1 MTKNSLNNFKK
12 RFNTI
17 RARLLLAFVA
27 LVLLPAAGISVC
39 SIFVGIQSGK
49 QQAFERLE
57 SVAALKENEI
67 STWLQNLQTDL
78 LGLAE
83 EDVYKKVVL
92 LLSESEINDRV
103 EIGKAEIYDRLV
115 QVIELTKRFDEFF
128 LLSRRGVVVLSTD
141 PLKSGEFRGLQPYF
155 KEGMKRAGIHLQSIS
170 YSSASE
176 KLNNVVVVHPFFD
189 EKGNAVG
196 VMCGQ
201 ARFRTLNTIMGERTG
216 LGNTGETY
224 LVGSNNVL
232 MTVSRSTGFTP
243 GMSAIH
249 TPAVETALENHENG
263 HGLYTDYK
271 GTAVIG
277 VYRWLPEI
285 NSVLVAEQDQAEAF
299 QLIYTTLLV
308 NAVIALFA
316 VLLAGLASLYFARG
330 IASPLAGLAR
340 TATRIA
346 QGNLEL
352 SARLEGPDEICSAAA
367 SFNLMT
373 HRLRRRIGMEKLVSD
388 MSRKFLDLSAEEADS
403 GISLALGEV
412 AAFVGSDRALIC
424 LFSADGKSL
433 YGTHEWCAE
442 GVETR
447 PQQEFSVDDIPWCY
461 QKLKD
466 RESLH
471 VPDIELLPPEA
482 ETEKNI
488 WRDSGVKSLV
498 RIPMFSGKNI
508 RGLVGFES
516 VREKRSWSEEDI
528 QLFSMVGEIV
538 YSTLERVW
546 FEKTLASQKER
557 LTVTLRSIGDAVITT
572 DIEGRVILMNGVAE
586 QLTGWT
592 HEEAAGRLL
601 GDIFNVIRKKSRA
614 RCRNPVEMVI
624 QQGTVVNLEIDSVL
638 IARDGTERVI
648 ANSGAPIREGDRI
661 VGVVMVFRDVT
672 DARNAEEERV
682 RLATAIEQSAEAI
695 FITDTS
701 WIIHYVNPA
710 FEQMTGY
717 KRSDIIGRHT
727 RFLKSEKH
735 DESFYRLLRDTL
747 TRGEVWS
754 GRIINKKS
762 DGTLYEAEVTSSP
775 VRDKKGNILSYV
787 SIHRDITKEVR
798 LEKELRQAQKMEAI
812 GRLAGGIAHD
822 FNNILAA
829 IMGFTEMA
837 YSKIPDGNPARRNLE
852 QVLKASSRAADLVGR
867 ILTFSRKTEV
877 ERKPVPIAPIV
888 AEALRLLRS
897 SLPTTV
903 EIRQEIDI
911 STESG
916 IVLADSTQIH
926 QVLMNLCTNAAHAM
940 RGSGGTLSVKISE
953 VHADEYLVSRYPDLK
968 PGSFAKLTVSDTGCG
983 MDAQLLDRIFDPYF
997 TTKAPGEG
1005 SGMGLAVVQGIVKS
1019 HGGAISVYSEPGQGS
1034 TFNLFFPTIKGK
1046 IQQESITPLELP
1058 TGKERILFVDD
1069 EKGLVDLGEE
1079 MLQSLGYIVTGK
1091 TNSTEAL
1098 ELFSSDPGAFD
1109 LVITDMTMPG
1119 LTGKELASKLM
1130 VIRQDIPVILCTG
1143 FSELINEKQAKESG
1157 IRELLMKPYVMSNL
1171 ADAVRRAI
1179 DRGVPRVTSAKA
1191 SPNHSVIN

>member
-1 MTKNSLNNFKK
+1 MTQNSTTSFKK

-17 RARLLLAFVA
+17 RARLLLAFVL
-27 LVLLPAAGISVC
+27 LVLFPAAGISVC
-39 SIFVGIQSGK
+39 SIIVGIQSGK

-67 STWLQNLQTDL
+67 TTWLQNLQTDL

-92 LLSESEINDRV
+92 LLSESEINDRA

-128 LLSRRGVVVLSTD
+128 LLSKRGVVVLSTD

-155 KEGMKRAGIHLQSIS
+155 KEGMQRAGIHLQSVS

-189 EKGNAVG
+189 EQGNAVG

-216 LGNTGETY
+216 LGSTGETY
-224 LVGSNNVL
+224 LVGSNSVL
-232 MTVSRSTGFTP
+232 MTVSRSPGFNP
-243 GMSAIH
+243 GMSAIR
-249 TPAVETALENHENG
+249 TRAVEIALEKHENG
-263 HGLYTDYK
+263 HGLYRGYQ
-271 GTAVIG
+271 GAQVIG
-277 VYRWLPEI
+277 VYRWLSEL
-285 NSVLVAEQDQAEAF
+285 NSVLVAEQDQGEAF
-299 QLIYTTLLV
+299 QLIYTTLFL
-308 NAVIALFA
+308 NAIVAFFA
-316 VLLAGLASLYFARG
+316 VLLAGIASLYFARG
-330 IASPLAGLAR
+330 IASPLADLAR

-352 SARLEGPDEICSAAA
+352 SAKVEGPDEICSAAS

-373 HRLRRRIGMEKLVSD
+373 ERLRRRIDMEKLVSD
-388 MSRKFLDLSAEEADS
+388 MSRMFLDLSADEADL
-403 GISLALGEV
+403 GISMALAEV
-412 AAFVGSDRALIC
+412 ATFVGSDRACIY
-424 LFSADGKSL
+424 LFSADGKTL
-433 YGTHEWCAE
+433 YATHEWGAE
-442 GVETR
+442 GVEAR
-447 PQQEFSVDDIPWCY
+447 RQREFRKDDLPWYY
-461 QKLKD
+461 QRIEN

-471 VPDIELLPPEA
+471 IPDIEFLPPEA
-482 ETEKNI
+482 EAEKTL
-488 WRDSGVKSLV
+488 WRNDGIKSLI

-508 RGLVGFES
+508 RGLVGFDS
-516 VREKRSWSEEDI
+516 VRETREWSGEDI
-528 QLFSMVGEIV
+528 QLFRMVGEIV

-557 LTVTLRSIGDAVITT
+557 LTVTLRSIGDGVITT
-572 DIEGRVILMNGVAE
+572 DVEGRIILMNGVAE
-586 QLTGWT
+586 QLTGCT
-592 HEEAAGRLL
+592 HEEAAGRQL
-601 GDIFNVIRKKSRA
+601 GEIFNVIKKRSRA
-614 RCRNPVEMVI
+614 RCPNPVEMVV
-624 QQGTVVNLEIDSVL
+624 QLGRVVSLEDDSVL

-648 ANSGAPIREGDRI
+648 ANSGAPIREGDKI

-672 DARNAEEERV
+672 EARQAEEERV

-695 FITDTS
+695 FITDTN

-717 KRSDIIGRHT
+717 KRSEIIGRHT
-727 RFLKSEKH
+727 RFLKSDKH
-735 DESFYRLLRDTL
+735 DESFYRLLRNTL
-747 TRGEVWS
+747 MRGDVWS
-754 GRIINKKS
+754 GRIINKKN

-775 VRDKKGNILSYV
+775 VRDKQGNILSYV
-787 SIHRDITKEVR
+787 SIHRDITNEVR

-837 YSKIPDGNPARRNLE
+837 YSKIPDGSPARRNLE

-877 ERKPVPIAPIV
+877 ERKPVSLAPII

-903 EIRQEIDI
+903 NISQDIDV
-911 STESG
+911 STEGG

-940 RGSGGTLSVKISE
+940 REKGGTLSVKISE
-953 VHADEYLVSRYPDLK
+953 VQVDEYLVSRYPDLK
-968 PGSFAKLTVSDTGCG
+968 PGPFVKLTIGDTGCG
-983 MDAQLLDRIFDPYF
+983 MDAQLIERIFDPYF
-997 TTKAPGEG
+997 TTKAAGEG

-1019 HGGAISVYSEPGQGS
+1019 HGGAISVYSEPGRGS
-1034 TFNLFFPTIKGK
+1034 SFNLFFPTIKGK
-1046 IQQESITPLELP
+1046 VQQEAVTSLELP
-1058 TGKERILFVDD
+1058 TGRERILFVDD
-1069 EKGLVDLGEE
+1069 ERGLADLGEE
-1079 MLQSLGYIVTGK
+1079 MLQSLGYVVTAK

-1098 ELFSSDPGAFD
+1098 ELFNSQPDAFD

-1130 VIRQDIPVILCTG
+1130 ETRCDIPVILCTG
-1143 FSELINEKQAKESG
+1143 FSELINEKQAKDSG
-1157 IRELLMKPYVMSNL
+1157 IRELLMKPYVRSNL
-1171 ADAVRRAI
+1171 AEAVRRAL
-1179 DRGVPRVTSAKA
+1179 DADMRGRAHAKI
-1191 SPNHSVIN
+1191 SPSYQVIH